1 MTTRTNLPTL
11 LEREFGA
18 TIRTVTD
25 PVVSSVGTTTVE
37 FLRQDPNRVAF
48 LVINM
53 GDSDLYLGL
62 GPDVSADKG
71 IVLGSSGGSMSVHYK
86 EDGDLPGRSWWI
98 LSSSGTINFHTMAVI
113 TDA

>member
-18 TIRTVTD
+18 TIRTITD
-25 PVVSSVGTTTVE
+25 PVVSSVGTSAVE

-48 LVINM
+48 LIVNL
-53 GDSDLYLGL
+53 GVSDLYVGL
-62 GPDVSADKG
+62 GPDVASTKG
-71 IVLGSSGGSMSVHYK
+71 IIIGNSGGSMSVNYK

-98 LSSSGTINFHTMAVI
+98 LSASGTVNFHTMAVV